1 MFSWQSLASCASL
14 CWHNTALNSRP
25 EREQGGKHFPADSS
39 PVNPHFIILGDI
51 LLLWIAMH
59 PSEDLI
65 ASFWRSN
72 WNQLSFQILIHG
84 EELIHNIL
92 HTKFIALN
100 SLMNSWHEFIYD
112 FIALKSR
119 AWFHFSMNSFELG
132 HMISLMSVVL
142 RVLATGKRVLKP
154 PQTCSWAWLD
164 PHPEIFHGGMV
175 FFCLSSGATCTGNCS

>member
-1 MFSWQSLASCASL
+1 M
-14 CWHNTALNSRP
+14 
-25 EREQGGKHFPADSS
+25 
-39 PVNPHFIILGDI
+39 
-51 LLLWIAMH
+51 LLWIAMH

-119 AWFHFSMNSFELG
+119 AWFHFSMNSFALTLTHDFTYVCVFVCAGQEGLEASSNLFMG
-132 HMISLMSVVL
+132 LTGSLSKNISWWGWFSFACRQVQPVQEIVDSCLFEPTLSTSLHPVQS
-142 RVLATGKRVLKP
+142 GKEV
-154 PQTCSWAWLD
+154 Q
-164 PHPEIFHGGMV
+164 HGLED
-175 FFCLSSGATCTGNCS
+175 FCTAFI